1 MLETEIK
8 ANTAALAS
16 LAAAVGELVAILK
29 TQAPAAISQQAP
41 APVAP
46 AVPEQPKVAPAP
58 APVAPTPVAPAAP
71 EQPKVAPAPA
81 PVAPAAPEQPKVAPA
96 PAPVAPAPVA
106 PAAPEQPK
114 VAPAAPAITGDELR
128 KLCVKAGAAG
138 LTAEVVNFLSAN
150 GCQKLAQLPPE
161 KYGDL
166 VALLAA
172 KGVQ

>member
-8 ANTAALAS
+8 NNTAALAA
-16 LAAAVGELVAILK
+16 LAAAVADLTAALSVIAVTPQVARAGNLSEIPNSC
-29 TQAPAAISQQAP
+29 PAA
-41 APVAP
+41 PV
-46 AVPEQPKVAPAP
+46 
-58 APVAPTPVAPAAP
+58 TAPAAP
-71 EQPKVAPAPA
+71 VAAPAAPVVAPAPA
-81 PVAPAAPEQPKVAPA
+81 PVAPAAP
-96 PAPVAPAPVA
+96 
-106 PAAPEQPK
+106 AALS
-114 VAPAAPAITGDELR
+114 GDDLR

>member
-8 ANTAALAS
+8 NNTAALAA
-16 LAAAVGELVAILK
+16 LAAAVADLTAALSVIAVTPQVARAGNLSEIPNSC
-29 TQAPAAISQQAP
+29 PAA
-41 APVAP
+41 PV
-46 AVPEQPKVAPAP
+46 
-58 APVAPTPVAPAAP
+58 TAPAAP
-71 EQPKVAPAPA
+71 VTAPAAPVAAPAAPVAAPAAPVAAPAAPVAAPAAPVVAPAPA
-81 PVAPAAPEQPKVAPA
+81 PVAPAAP
-96 PAPVAPAPVA
+96 
-106 PAAPEQPK
+106 AALS
-114 VAPAAPAITGDELR
+114 GDDLR

-150 GCQKLAQLPPE
+150 GCQKLAQLLPE

>member
-46 AVPEQPKVAPAP
+46 AVPEQPKVAPA
-58 APVAPTPVAPAAP
+58 AP
-71 EQPKVAPAPA
+71 
-81 PVAPAAPEQPKVAPA
+81 
-96 PAPVAPAPVA
+96 
-106 PAAPEQPK
+106 
-114 VAPAAPAITGDELR
+114 APAITGDELR

-138 LTAEVVNFLSAN
+138 LTAEVVQFLSDHGVA
-150 GCQKLAQLPPE
+150 KLAALPPAD
-161 KYGDL
+161 YPAL
-166 VALLAA
+166 MALLKS
-172 KGVQ
+172 KGVE

>member
-29 TQAPAAISQQAP
+29 TQAPAAISQRAP

-58 APVAPTPVAPAAP
+58 APVAP
-71 EQPKVAPAPA
+71 
-81 PVAPAAPEQPKVAPA
+81 
-96 PAPVAPAPVA
+96 APVAPAPVA
-106 PAAPEQPK
+106 PVAPAVPEQPK
-114 VAPAAPAITGDELR
+114 VAPAAPASTGDELR

-138 LTAEVVNFLSAN
+138 LTAEVVQFLSDHGVA
-150 GCQKLAQLPPE
+150 KLAALPPAD
-161 KYGDL
+161 YPAL
-166 VALLAA
+166 VALLKS
-172 KGVQ
+172 KGVE

>member
-58 APVAPTPVAPAAP
+58 APVAP
-71 EQPKVAPAPA
+71 APA
-81 PVAPAAPEQPKVAPA
+81 PVA

>member
-58 APVAPTPVAPAAP
+58 APVAPAP
-71 EQPKVAPAPA
+71 
-81 PVAPAAPEQPKVAPA
+81 VAPA

-138 LTAEVVNFLSAN
+138 LTTEVVQFLSDHGVA
-150 GCQKLAQLPPE
+150 KLAALPPAD
-161 KYGDL
+161 YPAL
-166 VALLAA
+166 VALLKS
-172 KGVQ
+172 KGVE

>member
-29 TQAPAAISQQAP
+29 TQAPAEISQHAP

-46 AVPEQPKVAPAP
+46 AP
-58 APVAPTPVAPAAP
+58 
-71 EQPKVAPAPA
+71 
-81 PVAPAAPEQPKVAPA
+81 VAPA

-106 PAAPEQPK
+106 PAVPEQPK

-138 LTAEVVNFLSAN
+138 LTAEVVQFLSDHGVA
-150 GCQKLAQLPPE
+150 KLAALPPAD
-161 KYGDL
+161 YPAL
-166 VALLAA
+166 VALLKS
-172 KGVQ
+172 KGVE

>member
-29 TQAPAAISQQAP
+29 TQAPAEISQHAP

-58 APVAPTPVAPAAP
+58 APVAPAP
-71 EQPKVAPAPA
+71 
-81 PVAPAAPEQPKVAPA
+81 VAPA

-106 PAAPEQPK
+106 PAPAPVAPAPVAPAVPEQPK

-138 LTAEVVNFLSAN
+138 LTAEVVQFLSDHGVA
-150 GCQKLAQLPPE
+150 KLAALPPAD
-161 KYGDL
+161 YPAL
-166 VALLAA
+166 VALLKS
-172 KGVQ
+172 KGVE

>member
-29 TQAPAAISQQAP
+29 TRAPAAAISQQAP

-58 APVAPTPVAPAAP
+58 APVAP
-71 EQPKVAPAPA
+71 A
-81 PVAPAAPEQPKVAPA
+81 PVA

-106 PAAPEQPK
+106 PEQPK
-114 VAPAAPAITGDELR
+114 VAPAAPAPAITGDELR

-138 LTAEVVNFLSAN
+138 LTAEVVQFLSDHGVA
-150 GCQKLAQLPPE
+150 KLAALPPAD
-161 KYGDL
+161 YPAL
-166 VALLAA
+166 VALLKS
-172 KGVQ
+172 KGVE

>member
-8 ANTAALAS
+8 NNTAALAA
-16 LAAAVGELVAILK
+16 LAAAVADLTAALSVIAVTPQVARAGNLSEIPNSC
-29 TQAPAAISQQAP
+29 PAA
-41 APVAP
+41 PV
-46 AVPEQPKVAPAP
+46 
-58 APVAPTPVAPAAP
+58 TAPAAP
-71 EQPKVAPAPA
+71 VTAPAAPVAAPAAPVAAPAAPVVAPAPA
-81 PVAPAAPEQPKVAPA
+81 PVAPAAP
-96 PAPVAPAPVA
+96 
-106 PAAPEQPK
+106 AALS
-114 VAPAAPAITGDELR
+114 GDDLR

-150 GCQKLAQLPPE
+150 GCQKLAQLLPE

>member
-29 TQAPAAISQQAP
+29 TRAPAAISQQAP

-58 APVAPTPVAPAAP
+58 AP
-71 EQPKVAPAPA
+71 
-81 PVAPAAPEQPKVAPA
+81 A

-106 PAAPEQPK
+106 PAPAPVAPAVPEQPK
-114 VAPAAPAITGDELR
+114 VAPAAPAPAITGDELR

-138 LTAEVVNFLSAN
+138 LTAEVVQFLSDHGVA
-150 GCQKLAQLPPE
+150 KLAALPPAD
-161 KYGDL
+161 YPAL
-166 VALLAA
+166 VALLKS
-172 KGVQ
+172 KGVE